1 MSVVP
6 TSTLPKC
13 TRTVVMD
20 MLFLRKYKLSYS
32 QMMVLYYLLLLKN
45 WVTFSEDNHY
55 VIMSTKIE
63 KDLKLHP
70 KTIEASITKLKKL
83 ELISIKRVKVKKWN
97 SQKTYRAIGITPL
110 GKEFNLSHYKEN
122 QYQHSIELEKEN
134 EEFRVE
140 NDNVHSQNMKLESEN
155 QDLELKNQILN
166 ITLEKDEE
174 INRASIEALTN
185 MQELEEKL
193 LELEK
198 ENQALKEKIEIQENQ
213 NSTPKEETEKNI
225 NIFRK
230 KIIRQYAQSGKAI
243 CNAVKNQDS
252 WLTETNFHIN
262 SYSRLSIY
270 LPSGEL
276 KQIAEPKKIDNFWK
290 WLFYHQKRIGKL
302 LDTNQK
308 ADISTLHK
316 YQGETINLNN
326 KPYKIHKLT
335 PVIAG
340 VKVTISDKNGNLT
353 RLGNSYGSEVID
365 VEKCREFFELNRV

>member
-122 QYQHSIELEKEN
+122 QYQHSVELEKEN

>member
-1 MSVVP
+1 
-6 TSTLPKC
+6 
-13 TRTVVMD
+13 MD

-174 INRASIEALTN
+174 INKASIEALTN

-353 RLGNSYGSEVID
+353 RLGNGYGSEVID

>member
-1 MSVVP
+1 
-6 TSTLPKC
+6 
-13 TRTVVMD
+13 MD

-83 ELISIKRVKVKKWN
+83 ELISIKRVKVKEWN

-198 ENQALKEKIEIQENQ
+198 ENQALKKKIEIQENQ

>member
-316 YQGETINLNN
+316 YQGETISLNN

>member
-83 ELISIKRVKVKKWN
+83 ELISIKRVKVKEWN
-97 SQKTYRAIGITPL
+97 SQKTYRAIGITSL

-122 QYQHSIELEKEN
+122 QYQHSVELEKEN